1 MQDYGGVSVLV
12 VAAAAAPHLCT
23 FDNQLQ
29 EGTVSWDGRYG
40 GIIIVMVG
48 RYFEGTSRVLF

>member
-23 FDNQLQ
+23 FDHQLQ
-29 EGTVSWDGRYG
+29 EGTVSWEWVVWWHYHCHG
-40 GIIIVMVG
+40 GEV
-48 RYFEGTSRVLF
+48 F